1 MPLRSNPE
9 EDTMRRST
17 TFTLAAALLGFAV
30 SPAFAQ
36 GPAPAAPSAPAASA
50 PRPAAATPAN
60 PGGAVTQTQ
69 PAPRREGL
77 GQGQVQGQAAR
88 PATPAQPAAPAA
100 TPAPRATN

>member
-36 GPAPAAPSAPAASA
+36 GPAPAAPAQ
-50 PRPAAATPAN
+50 RPAAATPAN
-60 PGGAVTQTQ
+60 PGGAVTQTA
-69 PAPRREGL
+69 PAPRREG
-77 GQGQVQGQAAR
+77 QGQVQTQG
-88 PATPAQPAAPAA
+88 QPAAPARPA
-100 TPAPRATN
+100 SPAPRATN